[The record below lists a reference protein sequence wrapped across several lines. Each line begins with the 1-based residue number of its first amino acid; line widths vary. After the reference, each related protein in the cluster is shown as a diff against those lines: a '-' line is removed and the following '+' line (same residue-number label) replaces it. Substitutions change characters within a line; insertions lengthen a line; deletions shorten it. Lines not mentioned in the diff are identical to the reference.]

1 MAEGRFHR
9 GSAIR
14 KADFYGR
21 ESLEEVGGGRN
32 LAGGEFGEPDGQED
46 GGEGPGKADE
56 DRRGTMKTSEGRRG
70 RRGTMRTGEG
80 RCDSRLRYWNRRRQ
94 RAAMSET
101 GVTVMPPPS
110 AVFLRRAKED
120 SLLNDEM

>member
-46 GGEGPGKADE
+46 GGEWPGKADE
-56 DRRGTMKTSEGRRG
+56 DRRGTMKTSEGR
-70 RRGTMRTGEG
+70 
-80 RCDSRLRYWNRRRQ
+80 
-94 RAAMSET
+94 
-101 GVTVMPPPS
+101 
-110 AVFLRRAKED
+110 
-120 SLLNDEM
+120 

>member
-21 ESLEEVGGGRN
+21 ERLEEAGGGRN
-32 LAGGEFGEPDGQED
+32 LARGEFGEADGQED

-56 DRRGTMKTSEGRRG
+56 DRRGTMKTSEGR
-70 RRGTMRTGEG
+70 
-80 RCDSRLRYWNRRRQ
+80 
-94 RAAMSET
+94 
-101 GVTVMPPPS
+101 
-110 AVFLRRAKED
+110 
-120 SLLNDEM
+120 